1 MKHIPTDA
9 PFRNG
14 TVSRD
19 SLPLRYRISE
29 ATPTTSLLKHIP
41 TAATFRNGTVFRD
54 SLPLWNS
61 LPL

>member
-14 TVSRD
+14 TISRD